1 VPKHKHIAIDS
12 LSRRPR
18 IESDDIDNALET
30 DIKDFIDA
38 ELGALSIAPVRVE
51 EPVCEKVSVLED
63 SYSEDS
69 QRIAKYL
76 TTLRKP
82 ENMRGSEFRNFK
94 KRALRYAVMDKQLY
108 LAGSKNIPSRLVVD
122 SEEKK
127 AGILKELYDESGHK
141 GRESI
146 YQKVVDRYY

>member
-1 VPKHKHIAIDS
+1 MPGHKYTAADG

-18 IESDDIDNALET
+18 IESDDIDDALET
-30 DIKDFIDA
+30 DIEDFIDA

-51 EPVCEKVSVLED
+51 ERASEEVSVLED
-63 SYSEDS
+63 EYSGDS

-82 ENMRGSEFRNFK
+82 ENIRGSEFRNFK
-94 KRALRYAVMDKQLY
+94 KKALRYAVMDKQLY
-108 LAGSKNIPSRLVVD
+108 LARSKNILSRLVVD
-122 SEEKK
+122 SGEKK
-127 AGILKELYDESGHK
+127 AGILKELHDESGHK

-146 YQKVVDRYY
+146 YRKVADRYY